1 MKKFLLMAAVATT
14 LVNCSSDFDFSEGQ
28 GGGGVSDVI
37 GFQVQGRNS
46 IKRGTLQGA
55 NHYNFGVFAYK
66 SSDKTNN
73 IMDNYL
79 VGYFD
84 NVNAYTKSG
93 STTDDPNS
101 IVDGKSNW
109 MYEGMGWA
117 QFHGTY
123 AGENVAKDTKY
134 ASNNEYQYLRYWDN
148 SAESTCFYAYV
159 PYLNAAAADGTVS
172 YVDGTA
178 KGTDVDG
185 EGHAANTDT
194 YVMTFPNGTIKHGYD
209 DEQAYEYMYAST
221 KVGKANYG
229 HDVSL
234 EFKRLNAKVNI
245 KFWEDI
251 PGYSV
256 HMIDLGD
263 VPVATGTKHY
273 TISAVP
279 AKKVTV
285 DDSHIYGYD
294 LGKIYTENGVKIQF
308 NANAAMQSLKQYKGS
323 MTSEPLEFK
332 TPTAATIGE
341 SRIEAT
347 LSPTTYFAIPKWR
360 TEAVLKNDAKNINDV
375 LTSSP
380 SSPAYDADLSVTG
393 LTFHVS
399 YELISTTGEKITVK
413 DATVHVPYNYCEWKE
428 NTRYTYIFKITTN
441 SNGTTGSETPKPT
454 DPSVPTEMALYP
466 IVFDNCTVEEWQDNE
481 SEWEIT
487 DATNTWYD
495 VQLGDGEYSFNN
507 TSAKPLHVK
516 VLRTSKNPTD
526 NGETLVKELTP
537 AANVL
542 SVTAPNGAAIIIDG
556 VKQSGFDSW
565 KITGNEITVPAGAAT
580 GKYTITYKASDK
592 DVNANNPATYTE
604 NFFVGTACSVNTNLA
619 VVATNAVEPN
629 TYLQILT
636 VTDGQPEDQ
645 PTSTDNLEIIYPINL
660 DPTEKAKVKVA
671 LKHDKAVVQVA
682 QDAKPGKYKLVYK
695 VKNVLPE
702 DVEVKKVFEVKDYG
716 LSLDKNIINLDNT
729 NHTITV
735 SSDFADGD
743 LSCAKSDDGTAT
755 VTSSGMT
762 ITVNNNVAEGTYNVS
777 YVVNKGTVSEATY
790 KTSFEVKNTYEVKL
804 DKGTIRRDLGRPTTS
819 VYGTDKIEISTFKNG
834 VADNNRSSALTIK
847 DATDTDVT
855 SSKFHI
861 APKNDTGNTYVLQVK
876 GNPATAN
883 GTYTIEFKGQDDK
896 VVKTTF
902 IVQD

>member
-14 LVNCSSDFDFSEGQ
+14 LVNCSSDFDLSEGQ

-79 VGYFD
+79 VGYLDLDF
-84 NVNAYTKSG
+84 NKGYSTSG
-93 STTDDPNS
+93 STTDDKPG

-117 QFHGTY
+117 QFQGTY
-123 AGENVAKDTKY
+123 AGENVAKGSKY
-134 ASNNEYQYLRYWDN
+134 ASNNENQYLRYWDN

-159 PYLNAAAADGTVS
+159 PYLNEDKVGATVS

-178 KGTDVDG
+178 KGTDVDD
-185 EGHAANTDT
+185 EGHALNTDT

-229 HDVSL
+229 HDVQL

-279 AKKVTV
+279 SIKEAGQGT
-285 DDSHIYGYD
+285 YGYRK
-294 LGKIYTENGVKIQF
+294 GIIYTQNGVKIQF
-308 NANAAMQSLKQYKGS
+308 SDGVKTAIKQYAGT
-323 MTSEPLEFK
+323 TSSDPLAFA
-332 TPTAATIGE
+332 TPTAAQIGE
-341 SRIEAT
+341 NRVDAT
-347 LSPTTYFAIPKWR
+347 ASSTTYFAIPKGHNVD
-360 TEAVLKNDAKNINDV
+360 VLKNDAKNIGQTQDCE
-375 LTSSP
+375 
-380 SSPAYDADLSVTG
+380 DDLAVTG

-413 DATVHVPYNYCEWKE
+413 DATVHVPANYCEWRE

-466 IVFDNCTVEEWQDNE
+466 IVFDNCTVEEWKDNE

-487 DATNTWYD
+487 DAANTWYD
-495 VQLGDGEYSFNN
+495 VQLGDDEYSFNN
-507 TSAKPLHVK
+507 TSEKTLHVK

-526 NGETLVKELTP
+526 NGETLVKEVTL
-537 AANVL
+537 AADDL
-542 SVTAPNGAAIIIDG
+542 SVTAPDG
-556 VKQSGFDSW
+556 TDAGFT
-565 KITGNEITVPAGAAT
+565 ITGNVITVPAGATT

-592 DVNANNPATYTE
+592 DVNANNPTTYTE
-604 NFFVGTACSVNTNLA
+604 NFFVGTACSVNTNLN
-619 VVATNAVEPN
+619 VVATNAVETN

-636 VTDGQPEDQ
+636 VTDGKPEEQ

-660 DPTEKAKVKVA
+660 DPNEKAKVTVA
-671 LKHDKAVVQVA
+671 LKGGNAVVQVA
-682 QDAKPGKYKLVYK
+682 QDAKPGKYELVYK

-716 LSLDKNIINLDNT
+716 LSLSKNAVELGASPVAVVASTGYTGSNYTISCDNMTGGVTQGEGPANKTFSIANNATSEGT
-729 NHTITV
+729 NTIT
-735 SSDFADGD
+735 
-743 LSCAKSDDGTAT
+743 L
-755 VTSSGMT
+755 
-762 ITVNNNVAEGTYNVS
+762 
-777 YVVNKGTVSEATY
+777 VVDQGTVSEATY
-790 KTSFEVKNTYEVKL
+790 KTSFEVKNTYAVTV
-804 DKGTIRRDLGRPTTS
+804 DKTTIRRDLGRPTTS
-819 VYGTDKIEISTFKNG
+819 TTGTDKIVITTMKNG
-834 VADNNRSSALTIK
+834 KAANNQSENLVIK
-847 DATDTDVT
+847 DAEGHVMPVPDNFTISENT
-855 SSKFHI
+855 
-861 APKNDTGNTYVLQVK
+861 TGNTYELQVK
-876 GNPATAN
+876 AATAN

>member
-66 SSDKTNN
+66 STDQTNN

-79 VGYFD
+79 VGYLD
-84 NVNAYTKSG
+84 PKGYSTSG
-93 STTDDPNS
+93 STTDDKPG

-123 AGENVAKDTKY
+123 AGENVAKGSKY
-134 ASNNEYQYLRYWDN
+134 ASNNENQYLRYWDN

-159 PYLNAAAADGTVS
+159 PYLNEDKVGATVS

-178 KGTDVDG
+178 KGD
-185 EGHAANTDT
+185 AANTDT

-229 HDVSL
+229 HDVQL

-279 AKKVTV
+279 AKKDTV
-285 DDSHIYGYD
+285 DNSHIYGYD

-308 NANAAMQSLKQYKGS
+308 SDGVKTGIKQYAGT
-323 MTSEPLEFK
+323 TSSDPLAFA
-332 TPTAATIGE
+332 TPTAAQIGE
-341 SRIEAT
+341 NRVDAT
-347 LSPTTYFAIPKWR
+347 ASPTTYFAIPKYHNVD
-360 TEAVLKNDAKNINDV
+360 VLEIDAKNIGQ
-375 LTSSP
+375 TKSCES
-380 SSPAYDADLSVTG
+380 DLATTG

-413 DATVHVPYNYCEWKE
+413 DATVHVPSDYCEWRE

-441 SNGTTGSETPKPT
+441 SNGTTGGTPDPT
-454 DPSVPTEMALYP
+454 NPSVPTEMALYP
-466 IVFDNCTVEEWQDNE
+466 IVFDNCTVEDWVDNE

-487 DATNTWYD
+487 EGTNNTWYD
-495 VQLGDGEYSFNN
+495 VQLGSDEYSFDN
-507 TSAKPLHVK
+507 TSEKTLTVK

-526 NGETLVKELTP
+526 NTSLVKELTP
-537 AANVL
+537 AATEL
-542 SVTAPNGAAIIIDG
+542 SVKAPNGDAVITDGNVETTYANAGWAINNN
-556 VKQSGFDSW
+556 V
-565 KITGNEITVPAGAAT
+565 ITVPAGAAT
-580 GKYTITYKASDK
+580 GKYTITYTATDH
-592 DVNANNPATYTE
+592 DVNANNPTTYTE

-619 VVATNAVEPN
+619 VVATNAVETN

-636 VTDGQPEDQ
+636 VTDGQAEVQ
-645 PTSTDNLEIIYPINL
+645 PSSTNNLEIIYPINL
-660 DPTEKAKVKVA
+660 DPTEKDKVTVA
-671 LKHDKAVVQVA
+671 LKDSKAVVQVA

-729 NHTITV
+729 SHTITA
-735 SSDFADGD
+735 SSDFAGGD

-755 VTSSGMT
+755 VTASGMT
-762 ITVNNNVAEGTYNVS
+762 ITVNNNVAAGTYNVS
-777 YVVNKGTVSEATY
+777 YVVNRGTVSVATY
-790 KTSFEVKNTYEVKL
+790 KTSFEVKNTYTVTVNKT
-804 DKGTIRRDLGRPTTS
+804 TISRDLGRPTTS
-819 VYGTDKIEISTFKNG
+819 TTGSDKIVITTMKNG
-834 VADNNRSSALTIK
+834 EAANNQSANLVIK
-847 DATDTDVT
+847 DAAGNDKTDNFTIST
-855 SSKFHI
+855 
-861 APKNDTGNTYVLQVK
+861 NTTGNTYDLKVI
-876 GNPATAN
+876 GYPTATPN
-883 GTYTIEFKGQDDK
+883 GEYTIELTGDNGK

-902 IVQD
+902 IVQV

>member
-14 LVNCSSDFDFSEGQ
+14 LVNCSSDFDLSEGQ

-46 IKRGTLQGA
+46 IKRGTLQKA

-66 SSDKTNN
+66 STDLVNN

-84 NVNAYTKSG
+84 DANAYTKSG
-93 STTDDPNS
+93 STTDDKPGQ
-101 IVDGKSNW
+101 VDGKSNW

-123 AGENVAKDTKY
+123 AGENVAKGSKY
-134 ASNNEYQYLRYWDN
+134 ASNNENQYLRYWDN

-159 PYLNAAAADGTVS
+159 PYLNEDKVGATVS

-178 KGTDVDG
+178 KGDDS
-185 EGHAANTDT
+185 NTDT

-341 SRIEAT
+341 NRVEAT

-380 SSPAYDADLSVTG
+380 AYDADLAVTG

-399 YELISTTGEKITVK
+399 YELISTTGEKITVN
-413 DATVHVPYNYCEWKE
+413 DATVHVDKDYCKWEE
-428 NTRYTYIFKITTN
+428 NKAYTYIFKITTN
-441 SNGTTGSETPKPT
+441 SNGTTGGTPDPT
-454 DPSVPTEMALYP
+454 NPSVPTETALYP
-466 IVFDNCTVEEWQDNE
+466 IVFDNCTVEEWVDNE

-487 DATNTWYD
+487 EAANTWYD
-495 VQLGDGEYSFNN
+495 VKLSTYSFNN
-507 TSAKPLHVK
+507 TLDQDITVT
-516 VLRTSKNPTD
+516 VDRTSKNPTD
-526 NGETLVKELTP
+526 NGATLVKVLTP
-537 AANVL
+537 EADDL
-542 SVTAPNGAAIIIDG
+542 SVTAPDG
-556 VKQSGFDSW
+556 TPARFT
-565 KITGNEITVPAGAAT
+565 IRGNVITVPKRAAT
-580 GKYTITYKASDK
+580 GKYTVTYKASDS
-592 DVNANNPATYTE
+592 DVNPNNPATYTE
-604 NFFVGTACSVNTNLA
+604 NFYVGSVCGVRTNLA
-619 VVATNAVEPN
+619 AVATNAEEAS
-629 TYLQILT
+629 TYLQIDRKTNGGPWKTATTNTGL
-636 VTDGQPEDQ
+636 
-645 PTSTDNLEIIYPINL
+645 SINYPINL
-660 DPTEKAKVKVA
+660 KDDEKNLVKVTHDGKVKVA
-671 LKHDKAVVQVA
+671 KK
-682 QDAKPGKYKLVYK
+682 AKPGKYELVYTVENSDPVV
-695 VKNVLPE
+695 VKC
-702 DVEVKKVFEVKDYG
+702 DFEVKDYG

-729 NHTITV
+729 NHTITA
-735 SSDFADGD
+735 SSDFAGGE
-743 LSCAKSDDGTAT
+743 LSYAKSDGTAT

-762 ITVNNNVAEGTYNVS
+762 ITVDNNVAAGTYNVS

-790 KTSFEVKNTYEVKL
+790 KTSFEVKNTYEVTVNKS
-804 DKGTIRRDLGRPTTS
+804 TISRDLGRPTTS
-819 VYGTDKIEISTFKNG
+819 TTGSDKIVITTMKNG
-834 VADNNRSSALTIK
+834 EAANNQSANLVIK
-847 DATDTDVT
+847 DAAGNDKTDNFTIST
-855 SSKFHI
+855 NTT
-861 APKNDTGNTYVLQVK
+861 PNTYDLKVI
-876 GNPATAN
+876 GYPTATPN
-883 GTYTIEFKGQDDK
+883 GEYTIEFTGDNGT

-902 IVQD
+902 IVQN

>member
-14 LVNCSSDFDFSEGQ
+14 LVNCSSDFDLSEGQ

-221 KVGKANYG
+221 QVAAANYG
-229 HDVSL
+229 HDVQL

-279 AKKVTV
+279 AKKVTPDADHV
-285 DDSHIYGYD
+285 YGYD
-294 LGKIYTENGVKIQF
+294 HGKIYTENGVKIQF

-375 LTSSP
+375 ETD
-380 SSPAYDADLSVTG
+380 PAYDADLAKTG

-413 DATVHVPYNYCEWKE
+413 DATVHVPANYCEWKE

-466 IVFDNCTVEEWQDNE
+466 IVFDNCTVEEWEDNE

-487 DATNTWYD
+487 DAANTWYD
-495 VQLGDGEYSFNN
+495 VKLSTYSFDN
-507 TSAKPLHVK
+507 TADKPITVT
-516 VLRTSKNPTD
+516 VNRTSKNPSSPTA
-526 NGETLVKELTP
+526 TLTP
-537 AANVL
+537 AQTDLA
-542 SVTAPNGAAIIIDG
+542 VTAPDGTNGGCTISDN
-556 VKQSGFDSW
+556 V
-565 KITGNEITVPAGAAT
+565 ITVPAGAAT
-580 GKYTITYKASDK
+580 GKYTVTYTVQGDK
-592 DVNANNPATYTE
+592 DVNPSHPATYTE
-604 NFFVGTACSVNTNLA
+604 NFYVGSVCDVQTNLPA
-619 VVATNAVEPN
+619 VATNAEEAF
-629 TYLQILT
+629 TYLQIKTETNGEGLI
-636 VTDGQPEDQ
+636 DAPNG
-645 PTSTDNLEIIYPINL
+645 DNLSINYPINL
-660 DPTEKAKVKVA
+660 TTAEKELVEVTADGKVKVA
-671 LKHDKAVVQVA
+671 KA
-682 QDAKPGKYKLVYK
+682 AKPGKYELVYTVSGSK
-695 VKNVLPE
+695 PAVVKC
-702 DVEVKKVFEVKDYG
+702 DFEVKDYG
-716 LSLDKNIINLDNT
+716 LYLSKNAVELGASPVSVVASTGYTGSNYTISCDKTDGVTQSNKTFSIANT
-729 NHTITV
+729 
-735 SSDFADGD
+735 A
-743 LSCAKSDDGTAT
+743 
-755 VTSSGMT
+755 
-762 ITVNNNVAEGTYNVS
+762 AEGTYTITL
-777 YVVNKGTVSEATY
+777 VVDNGDATSKATY
-790 KTSFEVKNTYEVKL
+790 KKTFTVANTYAVTVNKTTISR
-804 DKGTIRRDLGRPTTS
+804 DKDRATNSEFGSDYI
-819 VYGTDKIEISTFKNG
+819 VISTWKNG
-834 VADNNRSSALTIK
+834 VADNGREASLWVK
-847 DATDTDVT
+847 DADGNNVT
-855 SSKFHI
+855 SSMFYKTPI
-861 APKNDTGNTYVLQVK
+861 SGNTYKLQVR
-876 GNPATAN
+876 GNTVRTPN
-883 GTYTIEFKGQDDK
+883 GTYTIEFLGQAGK
-896 VVKTTF
+896 RVKTTF

>member
-14 LVNCSSDFDFSEGQ
+14 LVNCSSDFDLSEGQ

-46 IKRGTLQGA
+46 IKRATLQKA

-66 SSDKTNN
+66 STDQTNN

-79 VGYFD
+79 VGYLD
-84 NVNAYTKSG
+84 NNKGYTKAG

-101 IVDGKSNW
+101 NVDGKSNW
-109 MYEGMGWA
+109 MYEGMGWG

-123 AGENVAKDTKY
+123 AGENVAEGTKY
-134 ASNNEYQYLRYWDN
+134 ASNNQYQYLRYWDK
-148 SAESTCFYAYV
+148 SAPSTCFYAYV
-159 PYLNAAAADGTVS
+159 PYLNAKANGNKTVS

-178 KGTDVDG
+178 KGTDTDPTTG
-185 EGHAANTDT
+185 AALNTDT

-209 DEQAYEYMYAST
+209 DVQAYEYMYAST
-221 KVGKANYG
+221 QVAAANYG
-229 HDVSL
+229 HDVQL

-256 HMIDLGD
+256 HMIDLGNVTD
-263 VPVATGTKHY
+263 ATGTKHY

-279 AKKVTV
+279 SIKEAGQGT
-285 DDSHIYGYD
+285 YGYK
-294 LGKIYTENGVKIQF
+294 LGAIYTKNGVKIKF
-308 NANAAMQSLKQYKGS
+308 NTDATVDQIKQYQGETTDK
-323 MTSEPLEFK
+323 PLEFT

-347 LSPTTYFAIPKWR
+347 LSPTTYFAIPKYN
-360 TEAVLKNDAKNINDV
+360 TGAVLSNTAANYDDHGRLNTDLAK
-375 LTSSP
+375 
-380 SSPAYDADLSVTG
+380 TG

-413 DATVHVPYNYCEWKE
+413 DATVHVPANYCEWRE

-466 IVFDNCTVEEWQDNE
+466 IVFDNCTVEDWVEEDYEWD
-481 SEWEIT
+481 IT
-487 DATNTWYD
+487 EGADNTWYD
-495 VQLGDGEYSFNN
+495 VQLGDGEYSFKN
-507 TSAKPLHVK
+507 TIEKRLHVK

-526 NGETLVKELTP
+526 NGETLVKELTL
-537 AANVL
+537 AANDL
-542 SVTAPNGAAIIIDG
+542 SVTGPNGAIITNG
-556 VKQSGFDSW
+556 RLAAGAPAGWS
-565 KITGNEITVPAGAAT
+565 ITDNIITVPAHAAT
-580 GKYTITYKASDK
+580 GKYTVTYTASDK

-604 NFFVGTACSVNTNLA
+604 NFFVGTECSVNTNLN

-636 VTDGQPEDQ
+636 VTDGQAAPQ

-660 DPTEKAKVKVA
+660 KPTEKAKVTVA
-671 LKHDKAVVQVA
+671 LKDGKAVVQVA
-682 QDAKPGKYKLVYK
+682 QDAKAGKYELVYK

-729 NHTITV
+729 NHTITA
-735 SSDFADGD
+735 SSDFAGGE
-743 LSCAKSDDGTAT
+743 LSYAKSDDGTAT

-804 DKGTIRRDLGRPTTS
+804 DKGTIRRDLGRPTIAE
-819 VYGTDKIEISTFKNG
+819 YGTDQIVISTFKNG
-834 VADNNRSSALTIK
+834 VADNKRSSALTIK
-847 DATDTDVT
+847 DAEDTDVT

-861 APKNDTGNTYVLQVK
+861 APNDTGNTYVLQVK

-896 VVKTTF
+896 IVKTTF

>member
-14 LVNCSSDFDFSEGQ
+14 LVNCSSDFDLSEGQ

-46 IKRGTLQGA
+46 IKRATLQKA

-66 SSDKTNN
+66 STDKTNN

-84 NVNAYTKSG
+84 NANAYTKSG
-93 STTDDPNS
+93 STTDDEPGQ
-101 IVDGKSNW
+101 VDGKSNW

-134 ASNNEYQYLRYWDN
+134 ASNNEYQYLRYWDK
-148 SAESTCFYAYV
+148 SAPTTNFYAYV
-159 PYLNAAAADGTVS
+159 PYLNEAAAGGKTVS

-178 KGTDVDG
+178 KGD
-185 EGHAANTDT
+185 AANTDT

-229 HDVSL
+229 HDVQL

-279 AKKVTV
+279 AKKVTPGADHV
-285 DDSHIYGYD
+285 YGYD
-294 LGKIYTENGVKIQF
+294 HGKIYTQNGVKIQF
-308 NANAAMQSLKQYKGS
+308 SDGVKTAIKQYEGL
-323 MTSEPLEFK
+323 TSSAPLAFA
-332 TPTAATIGE
+332 TPTAAQIGE
-341 SRIEAT
+341 NRVDAT
-347 LSPTTYFAIPKWR
+347 ASTTTYFAIPKWR
-360 TEAVLKNDAKNINDV
+360 KEAVLKNDAKNINDV
-375 LTSSP
+375 VETD
-380 SSPAYDADLSVTG
+380 PAYDADLSVTG

-413 DATVHVPYNYCEWKE
+413 DATVHVPSDYCEWKE

-454 DPSVPTEMALYP
+454 DPSVPTETALYP

-487 DATNTWYD
+487 EAANTWYD
-495 VQLGDGEYSFNN
+495 VKLGDGEYSFNN

-526 NGETLVKELTP
+526 NPETLVKVLTP
-537 AANVL
+537 KADDL
-542 SVTAPNGAAIIIDG
+542 SVTAPNGDAIIIDG
-556 VKQSGFDSW
+556 GKQSGFDSW
-565 KITGNEITVPAGAAT
+565 KITGNVITVPAGAAT

-592 DVNANNPATYTE
+592 DVNDNNPKTYTE
-604 NFFVGTACSVNTNLA
+604 NFFIGSVCEVKTNLA
-619 VVATNAVEPN
+619 AVATGADAD

-636 VTDGQPEDQ
+636 KTNGADFVDATNQDVTINYPKHLS
-645 PTSTDNLEIIYPINL
+645 TSETDL
-660 DPTEKAKVKVA
+660 VKVITTREG
-671 LKHDKAVVQVA
+671 KKQVQVA
-682 QDAKPGKYKLVYK
+682 KNAKPGKYELVYRVSGIDAPV
-695 VKNVLPE
+695 VKYT
-702 DVEVKKVFEVKDYG
+702 FEVKNYG
-716 LSLDKNIINLDNT
+716 LSLDKNIINLNNT
-729 NHTITV
+729 SHIITA
-735 SSDFADGD
+735 SSDYAGGT
-743 LSCAKSDDGTAT
+743 LACKKSDGSDANVSVRGMT
-755 VTSSGMT
+755 VT
-762 ITVNNNVAEGTYNVS
+762 VDNNTAEGTYKVT
-777 YVVNKGTVSEATY
+777 YTVDAGTVSVATY
-790 KTSFEVKNTYEVKL
+790 TKTFEVKNTYDLQLSKT
-804 DKGTIRRDLGRPTTS
+804 TISRGNNVANEAEWS
-819 VYGTDKIEISTFKNG
+819 VDAITLSTFKNG
-834 VADNNRSSALTIK
+834 VADNDRSTSLTVWNGS
-847 DATDTDVT
+847 TDVT
-855 SSKFHI
+855 SQFDIQDIQANASGNSYVLKVKR
-861 APKNDTGNTYVLQVK
+861 ATATGN
-876 GNPATAN
+876 
-883 GTYTIEFKGQDDK
+883 YTIKFEGQSGK
-896 VVKTTF
+896 IVEKTIT
-902 IVQD
+902 VQD

>member
-14 LVNCSSDFDFSEGQ
+14 LVNCSSDFDLSEGQ

-46 IKRGTLQGA
+46 IKRGTLQEA
-55 NHYNFGVFAYK
+55 KHYNFGVFAYK
-66 SSDKTNN
+66 SSDQTNN

-79 VGYFD
+79 VGYLD
-84 NVNAYTKSG
+84 PKGYSTSG

-101 IVDGKSNW
+101 NVDGKSNW

-123 AGENVAKDTKY
+123 AGENVEKGSKY

-159 PYLNAAAADGTVS
+159 PYLNKGAVGATVS

-178 KGTDVDG
+178 KGTSD
-185 EGHAANTDT
+185 NTDT
-194 YVMTFPNGTIKHGYD
+194 YVMTFPFGTIQHGYD

-221 KVGKANYG
+221 QVAAANYG
-229 HDVSL
+229 HDVQL
-234 EFKRLNAKVNI
+234 AFKRLNAKVNI

-285 DDSHIYGYD
+285 DNSHIYGYD

-308 NANAAMQSLKQYKGS
+308 SDGVKTGIKQYAGT
-323 MTSEPLEFK
+323 TSSDPLAFA
-332 TPTAATIGE
+332 TPTAAQIGE
-341 SRIEAT
+341 NRVDAT
-347 LSPTTYFAIPKWR
+347 ASTTTYFAIPKGHNVD
-360 TEAVLKNDAKNINDV
+360 VLKNDAKNIGQ
-375 LTSSP
+375 TQSCES
-380 SSPAYDADLSVTG
+380 DLAKTG

-413 DATVHVPYNYCEWKE
+413 DATVHVPSDYCEWKE

-454 DPSVPTEMALYP
+454 DPSVPTETALYP
-466 IVFDNCTVEEWQDNE
+466 IVFDNCTVEEWEDNE

-487 DATNTWYD
+487 EGTNNTWYD
-495 VQLGDGEYSFNN
+495 VQLGSDEYSFDN
-507 TSAKPLHVK
+507 TSEKTLTVK
-516 VLRTSKNPTD
+516 VQRTSKNPTD
-526 NGETLVKELTP
+526 NTSLVKELTP
-537 AANVL
+537 AATEL
-542 SVTAPNGAAIIIDG
+542 SVKAPNGDAVITDGNVETTYANAGWAINNN
-556 VKQSGFDSW
+556 V
-565 KITGNEITVPAGAAT
+565 ITVPAGAAT
-580 GKYTITYKASDK
+580 GKYTITYTATDH
-592 DVNANNPATYTE
+592 DVNANNPTTYTE

-619 VVATNAVEPN
+619 VVATNAVETN

-636 VTDGQPEDQ
+636 VTDGKAAAQ

-671 LKHDKAVVQVA
+671 LKDSKAVVQVA
-682 QDAKPGKYKLVYK
+682 QDAKPGKYELVYTVENSDPVV
-695 VKNVLPE
+695 VKC
-702 DVEVKKVFEVKDYG
+702 DFEVKDYG

-729 NHTITV
+729 SHTITV
-735 SSDFADGD
+735 SSDFAGGD
-743 LSCAKSDDGTAT
+743 LSYAKSDGTAT
-755 VTSSGMT
+755 VTASGMT
-762 ITVNNNVAEGTYNVS
+762 ITVDNTVTEGTYNVS
-777 YVVNKGTVSEATY
+777 YVVNSGTVSEATY

-804 DKGTIRRDLGRPTTS
+804 DKGTIRRDLGRPTIAE
-819 VYGTDKIEISTFKNG
+819 YGTDQIVISTFKNG

-847 DATDTDVT
+847 DAEDTDVT

-861 APKNDTGNTYVLQVK
+861 ATNDTGNTYVLQVK

-883 GTYTIEFKGQDDK
+883 GTYTIEFKGQTGK

>member
-14 LVNCSSDFDFSEGQ
+14 LVNCSSDFDLSEGQ

-66 SSDKTNN
+66 STDQTNN

-79 VGYFD
+79 VGYLD
-84 NVNAYTKSG
+84 PKGYTKAG

-101 IVDGKSNW
+101 NVDGKSNW
-109 MYEGMGWA
+109 MYEGMGYN

-123 AGENVAKDTKY
+123 AGEVLNPNSKY
-134 ASNNEYQYLRYWDN
+134 ASNVANQYLRYWDK
-148 SAESTCFYAYV
+148 SAPTTNFYAYV
-159 PYLNAAAADGTVS
+159 PYLNTSAVGNTVS

-178 KGTDVDG
+178 RGN
-185 EGHAANTDT
+185 ASNTDT
-194 YVMTFPNGTIKHGYD
+194 YVMTFPFGTIEHGYD

-221 KVGKANYG
+221 QVAAANYG
-229 HDVSL
+229 HDVQL
-234 EFKRLNAKVNI
+234 QFKRLNAKVNI

-263 VPVATGTKHY
+263 VTDATGTKHY

-413 DATVHVPYNYCEWKE
+413 DATVHVPSDYCEWKE

-454 DPSVPTEMALYP
+454 DPSVPTETALYP

-487 DATNTWYD
+487 EAANTWYD
-495 VQLGDGEYSFNN
+495 VKLGDGEYSFNN
-507 TSAKPLHVK
+507 TIKKTLHVK

-526 NGETLVKELTP
+526 NTTLVEVLTP
-537 AANVL
+537 ANTAL
-542 SVTAPNGAAIIIDG
+542 SVTAPNGDVIITNG
-556 VKQSGFDSW
+556 QVKSGFDSW
-565 KITGNEITVPAGAAT
+565 KITGNVITVPAGAAT
-580 GKYTITYKASDK
+580 GKYTITYKASDN
-592 DVNANNPATYTE
+592 DVNANNPDTYTE
-604 NFFVGTACSVNTNLA
+604 NFFVGSECDVKTNLPA
-619 VVATNAVEPN
+619 VATGADAD

-636 VTDGQPEDQ
+636 KTNGADFVDATNQNVTINYPKNLS
-645 PTSTDNLEIIYPINL
+645 TSETDL
-660 DPTEKAKVKVA
+660 VKVITTSEG
-671 LKHDKAVVQVA
+671 KKQVQVA
-682 QDAKPGKYKLVYK
+682 KNAKPGKYELVYTVSGIDAPV
-695 VKNVLPE
+695 VKYI
-702 DVEVKKVFEVKDYG
+702 FEVKDYG
-716 LSLDKNIINLDNT
+716 LSLNKNIINLNGSDQKITASSNNNT
-729 NHTITV
+729 GSLKCTTEDGSTV
-735 SSDFADGD
+735 SSI
-743 LSCAKSDDGTAT
+743 S
-755 VTSSGMT
+755 VSGMEV
-762 ITVNNNVAEGTYNVS
+762 TVANNTAEGTYKVI
-777 YVVNKGTVSEATY
+777 YTVDAGTVSVATY
-790 KTSFEVKNTYEVKL
+790 TKTFEVKNTYDLQLSKT
-804 DKGTIRRDLGRPTTS
+804 TISRGNNVANEAEWS
-819 VYGTDKIEISTFKNG
+819 VDAITLSTFKNG
-834 VADNNRSSALTIK
+834 VAENNRSTSLTVWNGTSNVTADFQISENDSSNSYVLKVKRAIATGNYTIK
-847 DATDTDVT
+847 FEGQSGKIVE
-855 SSKFHI
+855 K
-861 APKNDTGNTYVLQVK
+861 
-876 GNPATAN
+876 
-883 GTYTIEFKGQDDK
+883 TI
-896 VVKTTF
+896 T
-902 IVQD
+902 VQD

>member
-14 LVNCSSDFDFSEGQ
+14 LVNCSSDFDLSEGQ

-46 IKRGTLQGA
+46 IKRGTLQEA
-55 NHYNFGVFAYK
+55 KHYNFGVFAYK
-66 SSDKTNN
+66 STDKTNN

-79 VGYFD
+79 VGYLKD
-84 NVNAYTKSG
+84 GIGYSTSG

-101 IVDGKSNW
+101 NVDGKSNW
-109 MYEGMGWA
+109 MYEGMGYN

-123 AGENVAKDTKY
+123 AGEVLNPNSKY
-134 ASNNEYQYLRYWDN
+134 ASNVANQYLRYWDK
-148 SAESTCFYAYV
+148 SAPTTNFYAYV
-159 PYLNAAAADGTVS
+159 PYLNTSAVGNTVS

-178 KGTDVDG
+178 RGN
-185 EGHAANTDT
+185 ASNTDT
-194 YVMTFPNGTIKHGYD
+194 YVMTFPFGTIEHGYD

-221 KVGKANYG
+221 QVAAANYG
-229 HDVSL
+229 HDVQL
-234 EFKRLNAKVNI
+234 QFKRLNAKVNI

-263 VPVATGTKHY
+263 VTDATGTKHY

-279 AKKVTV
+279 SIKEAGQGT
-285 DDSHIYGYD
+285 YGYK
-294 LGKIYTENGVKIQF
+294 LGAIYTKNGVKIKF
-308 NANAAMQSLKQYKGS
+308 NTDATVDQIKQYQGETTDK
-323 MTSEPLEFK
+323 PLEFT

-347 LSPTTYFAIPKWR
+347 LSPTTYFAIPKYNA
-360 TEAVLKNDAKNINDV
+360 TGAVLSNTAANFNDNGTLNTNLA
-375 LTSSP
+375 T
-380 SSPAYDADLSVTG
+380 TG

-454 DPSVPTEMALYP
+454 DPSVPTETALYP
-466 IVFDNCTVEEWQDNE
+466 IVFDNCTVEEWKDNE

-487 DATNTWYD
+487 DAANTWYD
-495 VQLGDGEYSFNN
+495 VKLGDGEYSFNN

-526 NGETLVKELTP
+526 NGETLVKVLTP
-537 AANVL
+537 AADAL
-542 SVTAPNGAAIIIDG
+542 SVTAPDGAAIITDG
-556 VKQSGFDSW
+556 QVKSGYDSW
-565 KITGNEITVPAGAAT
+565 KITGNVITVPARAAT
-580 GKYTITYKASDK
+580 GKYTITYKATDH
-592 DVNANNPATYTE
+592 DVNANNPTTYTE
-604 NFFVGTACSVNTNLA
+604 NFFVGTECSVNTNLN

-645 PTSTDNLEIIYPINL
+645 PSSTNNLEIIYPINL
-660 DPTEKAKVKVA
+660 DPNEKDKVTVA
-671 LKHDKAVVQVA
+671 LKDGKAVVQVA
-682 QDAKPGKYKLVYK
+682 QDAKAGKYELVYK

-729 NHTITV
+729 NHTITA
-735 SSDFADGD
+735 SSDFAGGE
-743 LSCAKSDDGTAT
+743 LSYAKSDGTAT
-755 VTSSGMT
+755 VTASGMT
-762 ITVNNNVAEGTYNVS
+762 ITVNNNVTEDTYNVS
-777 YVVNKGTVSEATY
+777 YVVNSGTVSEATY
-790 KTSFEVKNTYEVKL
+790 KTSFEVKNTYAVTV
-804 DKGTIRRDLGRPTTS
+804 DKTTIRRDLGRPTTS
-819 VYGTDKIEISTFKNG
+819 TTGTDKIVITTKKNG
-834 VADNNRSSALTIK
+834 LADNNRSGALKIK
-847 DATDTDVT
+847 DAHGTYVT
-855 SSKFHI
+855 GNFTISE
-861 APKNDTGNTYVLQVK
+861 NTTGNTYELKVI
-876 GNPATAN
+876 GYPTATPN
-883 GTYTIEFKGQDDK
+883 GEYTIEFTGDNGT

-902 IVQD
+902 IVQH

>member
-46 IKRGTLQGA
+46 IKRGALQKA

-66 SSDKTNN
+66 STDQTNN

-79 VGYFD
+79 VGYLD
-84 NVNAYTKSG
+84 PKGYSTSG
-93 STTDDPNS
+93 STTDDKPG

-117 QFHGTY
+117 QFQGTY
-123 AGENVAKDTKY
+123 AGENVAKNTKY
-134 ASNNEYQYLRYWDN
+134 ASNNQYQYLRYWDN

-159 PYLNAAAADGTVS
+159 PYLNAEANSNKTVS

-178 KGTDVDG
+178 KGTDTDPITG
-185 EGHAANTDT
+185 AALNTDK

-229 HDVSL
+229 HDVQL

-285 DDSHIYGYD
+285 DNSHIYGYD

-308 NANAAMQSLKQYKGS
+308 SDGVKTGIKQYAGT
-323 MTSEPLEFK
+323 TSSDPLAFA
-332 TPTAATIGE
+332 TPTAAKIGE
-341 SRIEAT
+341 NRVDAT
-347 LSPTTYFAIPKWR
+347 ASSTTYFAIPKGHNVD
-360 TEAVLKNDAKNINDV
+360 VLNNDAKNIGQ
-375 LTSSP
+375 TQSCES
-380 SSPAYDADLSVTG
+380 DLALTG

-399 YELISTTGEKITVK
+399 YELISTTGEKIIVK
-413 DATVHVPYNYCEWKE
+413 DATVHVPANYCEWEE
-428 NTRYTYIFKITTN
+428 NKAYTYIFKITTN

-466 IVFDNCTVEEWQDNE
+466 IVFDNCTVEDWVDNE

-487 DATNTWYD
+487 EGTNNTWYD
-495 VQLGDGEYSFNN
+495 VQLGSDEYSFDN
-507 TSAKPLHVK
+507 TSEKTLTVK
-516 VLRTSKNPTD
+516 VQRTSKNPTD
-526 NGETLVKELTP
+526 NTSLVKELTP
-537 AANVL
+537 AATEL
-542 SVTAPNGAAIIIDG
+542 SVKAPNGDAVITDGNVETTYANADWAINNN
-556 VKQSGFDSW
+556 V
-565 KITGNEITVPAGAAT
+565 ITVPAGAAT
-580 GKYTITYKASDK
+580 GKYTITYKASDH

-604 NFFVGTACSVNTNLA
+604 NFYVGSECDVKTNLA
-619 VVATNAVEPN
+619 AVATGADAD

-636 VTDGQPEDQ
+636 KTNGADFVDATNQNVTINYPKNLS
-645 PTSTDNLEIIYPINL
+645 TSETNL
-660 DPTEKAKVKVA
+660 VKVITTPEG
-671 LKHDKAVVQVA
+671 KKQVQVA
-682 QDAKPGKYKLVYK
+682 KNAKPGKYELVYRVSGIDAPV
-695 VKNVLPE
+695 VKYT
-702 DVEVKKVFEVKDYG
+702 FEVKDYG
-716 LSLDKNIINLDNT
+716 LKLDKNIINLNNT
-729 NHTITV
+729 SHIITA
-735 SSDFADGD
+735 SSDYAGGTLACKTSDG
-743 LSCAKSDDGTAT
+743 SDAN
-755 VTSSGMT
+755 VSVSGMT
-762 ITVNNNVAEGTYNVS
+762 VTVDNNTAEGTYKVI
-777 YVVNKGTVSEATY
+777 YTVDDGTVSKATY
-790 KTSFEVKNTYEVKL
+790 TKTFEVKNTYDLQLSKT
-804 DKGTIRRDLGRPTTS
+804 TISRGNNVANEAEWS
-819 VYGTDKIEISTFKNG
+819 VDAITLSTFKNG
-834 VADNNRSSALTIK
+834 VAYRSTSLTVWNGSTEVTNQFDIQANASGNSYVLKVKRAIATGNYTIK
-847 DATDTDVT
+847 FEGQRGKIVE
-855 SSKFHI
+855 K
-861 APKNDTGNTYVLQVK
+861 
-876 GNPATAN
+876 
-883 GTYTIEFKGQDDK
+883 TI
-896 VVKTTF
+896 T
-902 IVQD
+902 VQD

>member
-14 LVNCSSDFDFSEGQ
+14 LVNCSSDFDLSEGQ

-46 IKRGTLQGA
+46 IKRGTLQEA
-55 NHYNFGVFAYK
+55 KHYNFGVFAYK
-66 SSDKTNN
+66 SSDQTNN

-79 VGYFD
+79 VGYLD
-84 NVNAYTKSG
+84 PKGYTKAG

-101 IVDGKSNW
+101 NVDGKSNW
-109 MYEGMGWA
+109 MYEGMGWG
-117 QFHGTY
+117 QFQGTY
-123 AGENVAKDTKY
+123 AGENVAKGSKY
-134 ASNNEYQYLRYWDN
+134 ASNNEYQYLRYWDK
-148 SAESTCFYAYV
+148 SAPTTNFYAYV
-159 PYLNAAAADGTVS
+159 PYLNASPTAAGGTVS

-185 EGHAANTDT
+185 EGHALNTDT

-221 KVGKANYG
+221 QVAEANYG
-229 HDVSL
+229 HDVQL
-234 EFKRLNAKVNI
+234 QFKRLNAKVNI

-263 VPVATGTKHY
+263 VPVPDATGTKHY

-285 DDSHIYGYD
+285 DNSHIYGYD

-375 LTSSP
+375 VETD
-380 SSPAYDADLSVTG
+380 PAYDEDLAVTG

-413 DATVHVPYNYCEWKE
+413 DATVHVPANYCEWKE

-466 IVFDNCTVEEWQDNE
+466 IVFDNCTVEDWVDNE

-487 DATNTWYD
+487 EGTNNTWYD
-495 VQLGDGEYSFNN
+495 VQLGSDEYSFDN
-507 TSAKPLHVK
+507 TSEKTLTVK
-516 VLRTSKNPTD
+516 VQRTSKNPTD
-526 NGETLVKELTP
+526 NTSLVKELTP

-542 SVTAPNGAAIIIDG
+542 SVTAPNGDAVITDGNVETTYANAGWAINNN
-556 VKQSGFDSW
+556 V
-565 KITGNEITVPAGAAT
+565 ITVPAGAAT
-580 GKYTITYKASDK
+580 GKYTITYTATDH
-592 DVNANNPATYTE
+592 DVNANNPTTYTE

-619 VVATNAVEPN
+619 VVATNAVETN

-636 VTDGQPEDQ
+636 VTDGQAEVQ
-645 PTSTDNLEIIYPINL
+645 PSSTNNLEIIYPMNL
-660 DPTEKAKVKVA
+660 DPTEMAKVKVA
-671 LKHDKAVVQVA
+671 LKDGKAVVQVA
-682 QDAKPGKYKLVYK
+682 QDAKAGKYELVYK

-716 LSLDKNIINLDNT
+716 LSLDKKTVELGETAVDVKASTTYNGSNYTIVCDKTTGVTPSGKTFSIDNSAAEGEY
-729 NHTITV
+729 TITLTV
-735 SSDFADGD
+735 D
-743 LSCAKSDDGTAT
+743 AT
-755 VTSSGMT
+755 DATS
-762 ITVNNNVAEGTYNVS
+762 
-777 YVVNKGTVSEATY
+777 KATY
-790 KTSFEVKNTYEVKL
+790 KKTFEVKNTYEVNL
-804 DKGTIRRDLGRPTTS
+804 SKGTIRRDFERDETEEVGSDFITITT
-819 VYGTDKIEISTFKNG
+819 KKNG
-834 VADNNRSSALTIK
+834 VATAADETSKLKIYAAN
-847 DATDTDVT
+847 DEVT
-855 SSKFHI
+855 SNFEITYS
-861 APKNDTGNTYVLQVK
+861 GNNKYKLQVK
-876 GNPATAN
+876 GKTVRTPN
-883 GTYTIEFKGQDDK
+883 GTYTLKYTGDNNTT